1 MKDLCSKKG
10 SNTFGRNTS
19 QYLRRFCCWNIQSW
33 YQLGWGSSSSSY
45 LYLYI
50 HYYNYIKRSLFS
62 CYQM

>member
-33 YQLGWGSSSSSY
+33 YQLG
-45 LYLYI
+45 
-50 HYYNYIKRSLFS
+50 
-62 CYQM
+62 